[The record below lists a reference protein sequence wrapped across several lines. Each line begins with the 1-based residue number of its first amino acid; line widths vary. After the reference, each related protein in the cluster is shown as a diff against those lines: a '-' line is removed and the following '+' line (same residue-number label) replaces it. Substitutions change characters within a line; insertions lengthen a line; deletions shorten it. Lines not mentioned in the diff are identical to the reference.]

1 VKIQSQLYLPFE
13 QFPDEVM
20 GLGANDAT
28 LVLRLSAP
36 SASLTNAI
44 RQEITAI
51 DNRQVVYDMQTMEEI
66 VSGSQGQRRFSMMLL
81 TTFAGIAL
89 LLASIGI
96 YGVVS
101 YLVNQRVHEV
111 GIRMA
116 LGAKPNDIMRIVL
129 GRGSIMALVGIAVGL
144 AASFGLTRLIS
155 KLLFGVSATDPATFA
170 AVAALPLVITLAAC
184 YFPARRAMRVDP
196 MVALRYE

>member
-1 VKIQSQLYLPFE
+1 
-13 QFPDEVM
+13 
-20 GLGANDAT
+20 
-28 LVLRLSAP
+28 LVLRLSVP

-51 DNRQVVYDMQTMEEI
+51 DNRQIVYALQTMEEI
-66 VSGSQGQRRFSMMLL
+66 VSDSQGQRRFSMMLL
-81 TTFAGIAL
+81 STFAGIAL

-116 LGAKPNDIMRIVL
+116 LGAKPSDIMRIVL
-129 GRGSIMALVGIAVGL
+129 GRGSIMALVGIVIGL

-170 AVAALPLVITLAAC
+170 AVAALLLVITLAAC